1 MKSKQ
6 RFKGFQ
12 PDLRKATETELFT
25 ELMKRVTSKNKSACF
40 FIDTVN
46 SYPKWSIHDAYH
58 NIKILA
64 DKF

>member
-6 RFKGFQ
+6 RFKKFQ

-25 ELMKRVTSKNKSACF
+25 ELMKRVTSKHKSICF

-46 SYPKWSIHDAYH
+46 SYPKWNLHDAH
-58 NIKILA
+58 SNIKILA